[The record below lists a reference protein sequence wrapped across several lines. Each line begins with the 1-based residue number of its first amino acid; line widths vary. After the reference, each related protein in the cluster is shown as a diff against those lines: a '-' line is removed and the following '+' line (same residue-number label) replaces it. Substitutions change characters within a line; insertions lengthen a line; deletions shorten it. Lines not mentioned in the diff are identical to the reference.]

1 MPSVKQKDQDLQK
14 WPRTN
19 LRVKTPHQSEKSII
33 MKNLYYYLSALFL
46 LVFLTACT
54 TPPVQKTADI
64 MGKTWKL
71 TELNGQPIQ
80 LKNKKNNPYFKLNT
94 EGMRYEGHAGC
105 NGVGG
110 TFEIKPDIMRIKFN
124 QGMSTMMA
132 CEDLET
138 EQLFT
143 KALLAADNYSV
154 NGNTLTLNK
163 ARMAPLAKFVLQP

>member
-1 MPSVKQKDQDLQK
+1 
-14 WPRTN
+14 
-19 LRVKTPHQSEKSII
+19 
-33 MKNLYYYLSALFL
+33 MKNLYYYLSAFFL
-46 LVFLTACT
+46 LVFLTGCK
-54 TPPVQKTADI
+54 TPPAQKTTTDI

-71 TELNGQPIQ
+71 TELNGQPIK
-80 LKNKKNNPYFKLNT
+80 LKNPKSNPYFKLNT
-94 EGMRYEGHAGC
+94 EGMRYEGNGGC

-110 TFEIKPDIMRIKFN
+110 TFEIKPEMMRIKFN

-132 CEDLET
+132 CDDLET